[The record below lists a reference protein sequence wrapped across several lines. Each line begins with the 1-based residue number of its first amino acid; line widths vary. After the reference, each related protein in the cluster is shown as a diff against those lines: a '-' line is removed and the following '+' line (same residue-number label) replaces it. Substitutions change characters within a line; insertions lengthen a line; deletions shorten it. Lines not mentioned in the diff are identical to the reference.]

1 MIISPKPLLKYILT
15 YKFSQ
20 DHLELFFAAVRSA
33 GGSNNNPTTSQFTS
47 AYKKLLMRHMIE
59 GGDGNCKAQD
69 GTTILNN
76 IEDQYNVDSVQTS
89 LIDMQNIR
97 RYDLEPREVPQAID
111 HDYCDISNI
120 VMVSEYK
127 EAVISYIAGF
137 VAKKAVKKI
146 ACPSCVDALTTNNLS
161 AFVTWKSNGGLA
173 IPSESLVR
181 VCTETEKCIMR
192 MINAT
197 GGSLPNCSN
206 LHGAIATVVLAQCI
220 DANVFKSLESHMYD
234 TTATNNHIARI
245 IKTCAQ
251 IYTNIRMKHQGKR
264 FTDNITGKKVR
275 KQLSKLILFKNQ

>member
-1 MIISPKPLLKYILT
+1 MCVYKLKVLTLQLII
-15 YKFSQ
+15 
-20 DHLELFFAAVRSA
+20 
-33 GGSNNNPTTSQFTS
+33 
-47 AYKKLLMRHMIE
+47 
-59 GGDGNCKAQD
+59 
-69 GTTILNN
+69 TIRNN

-146 ACPSCVDALTTNNLS
+146 ACSSCVDALTTNNLS
-161 AFVTWKSNGGLA
+161 AFVRWKSNGGLA
-173 IPSESLVR
+173 IPSESLVL

-197 GGSLPNCSN
+197 GGSLPNC
-206 LHGAIATVVLAQCI
+206 LIKFA

-275 KQLSKLILFKNQ
+275 KQLSKLILFRNQ